1 MVRPGSYKAPLE
13 RGLRLLGS
21 GEITENTHPG
31 FKIYQATNAA
41 HLTHLADGVSN
52 GDIKLAVSSSI
63 RSQSVCAL
71 SWCRAVV
78 FIEALGLAKH
88 EQDSDTQEICDYY
101 IQGLREGRMVPAEK
115 AGAYVYPYG
124 DSHAKYVGSGD
135 RNYAPGELF
144 FGS

>member
-1 MVRPGSYKAPLE
+1 MIRPGSYKAPLE

-21 GEITENTHPG
+21 GEIPENIHPG

-63 RSQSVCAL
+63 QGAVTMRPDIK
-71 SWCRAVV
+71 VV
-78 FIEALGLAKH
+78 FIEALDLAKH